1 MYHCFGCK
9 GEENFRHLQGFCKKF
24 STIMSKIISRI
35 QEFAENQGI
44 SIRELERKSRV
55 TNGVFS
61 KAIRF
66 GNEIS
71 TDKVE
76 NLLQAYPSI
85 SAEWLLRGEGEM
97 LLSSTDS
104 ANDIHVKYLERKVS
118 DQEILIRELYQEIG
132 MLKKE
137 LSLAGKRETAR
148 GADGSSVADAV

>member
-1 MYHCFGCK
+1 
-9 GEENFRHLQGFCKKF
+9 
-24 STIMSKIISRI
+24 MSKIISRI

-44 SIRELERKSRV
+44 SIRELERKSSV

-97 LLSSTDS
+97 LTQSEDSLSQNPTLDFVIRHMASQIDELKAQVKDLETK
-104 ANDIHVKYLERKVS
+104 NDKLLDERNDLLVS
-118 DQEILIRELYQEIG
+118 NRSLQYQLDLARKGEI
-132 MLKKE
+132 
-137 LSLAGKRETAR
+137 AGT
-148 GADGSSVADAV
+148 ADGSFVANAV

>member
-1 MYHCFGCK
+1 
-9 GEENFRHLQGFCKKF
+9 
-24 STIMSKIISRI
+24 MSKIISRI
-35 QEFAENQGI
+35 QEFAENQSI
-44 SIRELERKSRV
+44 SIRELERKSGV

-61 KAIRF
+61 KAIRY

-104 ANDIHVKYLERKVS
+104 ANDIHTKYLEKKV
-118 DQEILIRELYQEIG
+118 DDLEILIRELIHENG

-137 LSLAGKRETAR
+137 LDLAGKGETAR
-148 GADGSSVADAV
+148 CADGSSVANAV